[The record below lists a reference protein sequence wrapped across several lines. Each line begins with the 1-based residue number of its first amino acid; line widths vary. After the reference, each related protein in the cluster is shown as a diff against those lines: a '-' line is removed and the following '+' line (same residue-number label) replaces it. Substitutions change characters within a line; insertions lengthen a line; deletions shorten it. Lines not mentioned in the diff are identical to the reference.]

1 MQKFSD
7 ISPAIIWVFLFF
19 TLSLS
24 SATRQFI
31 WLMSLVGIAMCA
43 RDPSSFFGTDGIRR
57 FWIVLSCFLLPA
69 IFSLFDA
76 INLERAASGV
86 VRFLAYG
93 FAVWVMLQIK
103 FDRQES
109 HRMMSLLGAV
119 LMIWVVD
126 GLVQLLTGF
135 SVFGNPLIELD
146 SGHTL
151 VTGSF
156 RTGYGSTLA
165 ILSPFFLEALR
176 RGRGGVAASIL
187 SLPLFATIVMSGN
200 EASILHA
207 LFALCG
213 YTLVLYRVERRADIV
228 PWLASLAICF
238 CLAVGA
244 GSVLTETFRASASG
258 QAATDTYRALEYLPD
273 FWASAWAGFL
283 DHLING
289 VGIRG
294 WGSLAVSLDSVSILA
309 VTDRWHPHLFLLEVA
324 VDTGVLGLIGYLL
337 FFMFLGRRL
346 FDKRVEI
353 ALCSLVVM
361 LALFPL
367 NSAVSFY
374 SYFTGNF
381 LFLTLALLIVL
392 DRDIQLPPE
401 MEPVPEVIAPPIEGD
416 RF

>member
-1 MQKFSD
+1 MQKVSD

-43 RDPSSFFGTDGIRR
+43 RDPKAFFGTDGIRR
-57 FWIVLSCFLLPA
+57 FWVVLGCFLIPA
-69 IFSLFDA
+69 IFSLLDA
-76 INLERAASGV
+76 INFERAVSGV
-86 VRFLAYG
+86 VRVLAYG

-103 FDRQES
+103 LDRQEI
-109 HRMMSLLGAV
+109 HRLMSLLGAV

-126 GLVQLLTGF
+126 GLVQLLTGL
-135 SVFGNPLIELD
+135 SVFGNPLMELD

-165 ILSPFFLEALR
+165 ILSPFYLEALR
-176 RGRGGVAASIL
+176 RTRGGVATSVL

-213 YTLVLYRVERRADIV
+213 YALVLYRVERSVDTG
-228 PWLASLAICF
+228 PWLMSLLICF
-238 CLAVGA
+238 CLAVVA
-244 GSVLTETFRASASG
+244 GSVLTDTFRASASG
-258 QAATDTYRALEYLPD
+258 QAATDTYRALEYLPE
-273 FWASAWAGFL
+273 FWISAWSGFL
-283 DHLING
+283 DHWVNG

-294 WGSLAVSLDSVSILA
+294 WGSLAVSLDSISNLP
-309 VTDRWHPHLFLLEVA
+309 VTDRWHPHLFVLEVA
-324 VDTGVLGLIGYLL
+324 VDTGVPGLVGYLL
-337 FFMFLGRRL
+337 FFVFLGRRL

-367 NSAVSFY
+367 NSVVSFY
-374 SYFTGNF
+374 SYFSGNF
-381 LFLTLALLIVL
+381 LFLTLALLIAM
-392 DRDIQLPPE
+392 DRDLQSPTEIDSALEIVGSGAQRQ
-401 MEPVPEVIAPPIEGD
+401 V
-416 RF
+416 

>member
-43 RDPSSFFGTDGIRR
+43 RDPNAFFGTDGIRR
-57 FWIVLSCFLLPA
+57 FWVVLSCFLIPA

-76 INLERAASGV
+76 INFERAASGA

-126 GLVQLLTGF
+126 GLVQLLTGL

-176 RGRGGVAASIL
+176 RSRGGIGASVL

-213 YTLVLYRVERRADIV
+213 YALVLYRVGQEGDIG
-228 PWLASLAICF
+228 PWLASLAVCF

-244 GSVLTETFRASASG
+244 GSLLTETFRASASG

-283 DHLING
+283 DHWING
-289 VGIRG
+289 VGVRG

-324 VDTGVLGLIGYLL
+324 VDTGVPGLIGYLL

-346 FDKRVEI
+346 FDKRIEI

-392 DRDIQLPPE
+392 DRDIQLPTEVEVVPE
-401 MEPVPEVIAPPIEGD
+401 MVAAHKESD

>member
-43 RDPSSFFGTDGIRR
+43 RDPNAFFGTDGIRR
-57 FWIVLSCFLLPA
+57 FWVVLSCFLIPA

-76 INLERAASGV
+76 INFERAASGA

-126 GLVQLLTGF
+126 GLVQLLTGL

-176 RGRGGVAASIL
+176 RSRGGIGASVL

-213 YTLVLYRVERRADIV
+213 YALVLYRVGQEGDIG
-228 PWLASLAICF
+228 PWLASLAVCF

-244 GSVLTETFRASASG
+244 GSLLTETFRASASG

-273 FWASAWAGFL
+273 FWASAWVGFL
-283 DHLING
+283 DHWING
-289 VGIRG
+289 VGVRG

-324 VDTGVLGLIGYLL
+324 VDTGVPGLIGYLL

-346 FDKRVEI
+346 FDKRIEI

-392 DRDIQLPPE
+392 DRDIQLPTEVEVVPE
-401 MEPVPEVIAPPIEGD
+401 MVAAHKESD

>member
-7 ISPAIIWVFLFF
+7 ISPAVIWVFLFF

-31 WLMSLVGIAMCA
+31 WLMSLVGIAICA
-43 RDPSSFFGTDGIRR
+43 RDPKAFFGTDGIRR
-57 FWIVLSCFLLPA
+57 FWVVLSCFLIPA
-69 IFSLFDA
+69 VFSLFDA
-76 INLERAASGV
+76 INFERALSGA
-86 VRFLAYG
+86 VRFVAYG

-103 FDRQES
+103 LDRHES

-126 GLVQLLTGF
+126 GLVQLLTGL

-165 ILSPFFLEALR
+165 ILSPFYLEALR
-176 RGRGGVAASIL
+176 RTGSTVATSIL

-213 YTLVLYRVERRADIV
+213 YALVLCRVERGASTA
-228 PWLASLAICF
+228 PWLISLSLCF
-238 CLAVGA
+238 CLAVVA

-273 FWASAWAGFL
+273 FWVSAWSGFME
-283 DHLING
+283 HWING

-294 WGSLAVSLDSVSILA
+294 WGSLAVTLDNLSNLP

-324 VDTGVLGLIGYLL
+324 VDTGVPGLLGYFL
-337 FFMFLGRRL
+337 FFVFLGRRL
-346 FDKRVEI
+346 FDKRIEV

-374 SYFTGNF
+374 SYFSGNF
-381 LFLTLALLIVL
+381 LFLTLALLIAL
-392 DRDIQLPPE
+392 DRDLPSPTE
-401 MEPVPEVIAPPIEGD
+401 IDPALAVANSVAARDGG
-416 RF
+416 

>member
-43 RDPSSFFGTDGIRR
+43 RDPKAFFGTDGIRR
-57 FWIVLSCFLLPA
+57 FWVVLSCFLIPA
-69 IFSLFDA
+69 ILSLFDA

-86 VRFLAYG
+86 VRFVAYG

-103 FDRQES
+103 LDRKES
-109 HRMMSLLGAV
+109 QRMMSLLGAV

-126 GLVQLLTGF
+126 GLAQLLTGL

-165 ILSPFFLEALR
+165 ILAPFFLEALR
-176 RGRGGVAASIL
+176 RGRGGISTSVL

-207 LFALCG
+207 LCALCG
-213 YTLVLYRVERRADIV
+213 YGLVLYRVERGADIGA
-228 PWLASLAICF
+228 WLISLAVCF
-238 CLAVGA
+238 CVAIVA
-244 GSVLTETFRASASG
+244 GSVLTETFIASASG

-273 FWASAWAGFL
+273 FWMSAWSGFL
-283 DHLING
+283 DHWVNG

-294 WGSLAVSLDSVSILA
+294 WGSLAVALDNVSNLA

-324 VDTGVLGLIGYLL
+324 VDTGVPGLIGYLL
-337 FFMFLGRRL
+337 FFVFLGRRL
-346 FDKRVEI
+346 FDKRIEI

-374 SYFTGNF
+374 SYFSGNF
-381 LFLTLALLIVL
+381 LFLTLALLITL
-392 DRDIQLPPE
+392 DRDIRPPAE
-401 MEPVPEVIAPPIEGD
+401 VEAVPATVASPTQGD
-416 RF
+416 RS

>member
-7 ISPAIIWVFLFF
+7 ISPAVIWVFLFF

-31 WLMSLVGIAMCA
+31 WLMSLVGIAVCA
-43 RDPSSFFGTDGIRR
+43 RDPKGFFGTDGIRR
-57 FWIVLSCFLLPA
+57 FWVVLSCFLVPA
-69 IFSLFDA
+69 ALSLFDA
-76 INLERAASGV
+76 INVERAVSGV
-86 VRFLAYG
+86 VRFMAYG

-103 FDRQES
+103 LDRSES

-119 LMIWVVD
+119 LMVWVVD
-126 GLVQLLTGF
+126 GLVQLLTGL

-165 ILSPFFLEALR
+165 ILSPFYLEALR
-176 RGRGGVAASIL
+176 RTRGGFAVSVL

-213 YTLVLYRVERRADIV
+213 YALVLCRVERGVGTV
-228 PWLASLAICF
+228 PWLVSLSVCF
-238 CLAVGA
+238 CAAVVA
-244 GSVLTETFRASASG
+244 GSLLTETFRASASG
-258 QAATDTYRALEYLPD
+258 QAATDTYRAFEYLPD
-273 FWASAWAGFL
+273 FWISAWSGFL
-283 DHLING
+283 DHWVNG
-289 VGIRG
+289 VGVRG
-294 WGSLAVSLDSVSILA
+294 WGSLAVSLDNLSNLP
-309 VTDRWHPHLFLLEVA
+309 VTDRWHPHLFVLEVA
-324 VDTGVLGLIGYLL
+324 VDTGLPGLVGYL
-337 FFMFLGRRL
+337 FFFVFLGRRL
-346 FDKRVEI
+346 FDKRIEI

-374 SYFTGNF
+374 SYFSGNF
-381 LFLTLALLIVL
+381 LFLTLALLIAL
-392 DRDIQLPPE
+392 DRDLPLPAE
-401 MEPVPEVIAPPIEGD
+401 IDSAVDTVVVPAESD
-416 RF
+416 R